1 MNNELNNKPLFNYD
15 EGLDFGQ
22 IFRMLL
28 MQSKLIA
35 LIVIIFTSL
44 GVYLYLSSERIYS
57 IKSLIQIYPTQTS
70 MSNSQLDM
78 LISPNNSDFSSIED
92 LYKSRTNMMDVTLA
106 NKLHID
112 FEQLSKNRSSII
124 KKIESIKDVNFFE
137 IGIRFLDETFIIEND
152 GEQIAEVQY
161 GQLFTNEDFKISL
174 LKPTAYENKVYKLSY
189 INPSRMAKITSL
201 NFHFTSNA
209 LTNRFYGLGN
219 GDIMTISFH
228 SPYIEEG
235 KKVLDYANELFL
247 NRTVASESEKAR
259 KAVQFLDQRI
269 NTIEQTLDKDKDNL
283 KNFREQNNSID
294 VDLEIK
300 TIVESLFD
308 IEAKINEADIEI
320 TQAQRLYTDS
330 NPLFLEL
337 INTKTLLEK
346 ERDDIQSK
354 IRNMPLAQQKYID
367 LFREVEISEQ
377 VYEELLSRRLEFS
390 IREASTLGN
399 IRIVDKAYQDIKISP
414 KIDSV
419 LVYGILGIIIS
430 LLVAIIRG
438 YFFIPI
444 SNPAELADRK
454 IDLPIIGVL
463 PKIDDDDDDDSS
475 LDLLSENESFHNQLN
490 LQS

>member
-1 MNNELNNKPLFNYD
+1 
-15 EGLDFGQ
+15 
-22 IFRMLL
+22 
-28 MQSKLIA
+28 
-35 LIVIIFTSL
+35 
-44 GVYLYLSSERIYS
+44 
-57 IKSLIQIYPTQTS
+57 

-247 NRTVASESEKAR
+247 NRTVASSLR
-259 KAVQFLDQRI
+259 KRGRQF
-269 NTIEQTLDKDKDNL
+269 
-283 KNFREQNNSID
+283 NS
-294 VDLEIK
+294 LTK
-300 TIVESLFD
+300 
-308 IEAKINEADIEI
+308 
-320 TQAQRLYTDS
+320 
-330 NPLFLEL
+330 EL
-337 INTKTLLEK
+337 IPL
-346 ERDDIQSK
+346 SK
-354 IRNMPLAQQKYID
+354 
-367 LFREVEISEQ
+367 
-377 VYEELLSRRLEFS
+377 RL
-390 IREASTLGN
+390 
-399 IRIVDKAYQDIKISP
+399 IKI
-414 KIDSV
+414 KI
-419 LVYGILGIIIS
+419 I
-430 LLVAIIRG
+430 
-438 YFFIPI
+438 
-444 SNPAELADRK
+444 
-454 IDLPIIGVL
+454 
-463 PKIDDDDDDDSS
+463 
-475 LDLLSENESFHNQLN
+475 
-490 LQS
+490 